1 MPEVALLRN
10 AFVNLYFSLLQVL
23 QVLQD
28 GSPPFSRAPRAEY
41 KKKRFNAHTAGIVS
55 PVVRVSRG
63 ASHHPA
69 LLNVDFCCS
78 RRQVLSW
85 MANGVASRT
94 CSCNFYIAAKEPART
109 SRRVRPRSSI
119 QDRPE
124 RWPWTSAYSDR
135 KISDRVLYIKN
146 TTISRLQ
153 FC

>member
-78 RRQVLSW
+78 RWQVLSW
-85 MANGVASRT
+85 MANGVACYEDMLVPFLHRGEEACAYAQARPPTEFHSRQT
-94 CSCNFYIAAKEPART
+94 RKVTVNF
-109 SRRVRPRSSI
+109 
-119 QDRPE
+119 
-124 RWPWTSAYSDR
+124 
-135 KISDRVLYIKN
+135 
-146 TTISRLQ
+146 RL
-153 FC
+153 FTGRNF